1 MSSLQERIAA
11 CADASA
17 NLLTQLHELD
27 ELRERVRKAQLFAH
41 LRPEAPSAR
50 ARPHEPSGP

>member
-1 MSSLQERIAA
+1 MSSLQERITAY
-11 CADASA
+11 ADAFA

-41 LRPEAPSAR
+41 LHPEALRAR
-50 ARPHEPSGP
+50 PRPHEPSGP